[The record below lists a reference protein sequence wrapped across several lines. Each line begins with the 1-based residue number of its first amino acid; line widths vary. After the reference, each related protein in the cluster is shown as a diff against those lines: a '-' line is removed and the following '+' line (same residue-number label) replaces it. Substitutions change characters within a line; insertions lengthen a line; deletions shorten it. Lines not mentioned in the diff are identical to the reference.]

1 MFLMSEVPLYMVSP
15 SRPNTSKA
23 EWQVLEHRFTALD
36 IEHKP
41 RPESEVDCLIYH
53 KTRPASLNLRGGWVR
68 QEEMREGMTGA
79 MKLLRDGDF
88 AGALEETTRLD
99 SQRPSGARDFHRGVC
114 NRYLMLVVAGTA
126 EAMRTHEHM
135 SPSEEEGQDREE
147 ARERREDNGEN
158 DSLATAI
165 EALEVA
171 HEASDCAC
179 AIQDDGQL
187 GVTRH
192 TSDTE
197 HLPKALT
204 SLIEALQ
211 SITTRQMAQLT
222 GSWADPA
229 PEPEDKSSDEE
240 AP

>member
-99 SQRPSGARDFHRGVC
+99 RQRPSGARDVHRGV
-114 NRYLMLVVAGTA
+114 RHLMLVVAGTA

-147 ARERREDNGEN
+147 ARERREDNDEN

-171 HEASDCAC
+171 HEASACAC

-187 GVTRH
+187 
-192 TSDTE
+192 
-197 HLPKALT
+197 
-204 SLIEALQ
+204 
-211 SITTRQMAQLT
+211 
-222 GSWADPA
+222 
-229 PEPEDKSSDEE
+229 
-240 AP
+240 